1 MNSGNITLVQT
12 IAFCRKVLDTEG
24 HKNIKVEISDAE
36 PSICLNNKI
45 LLRKGIISGY
55 RWQALEEVLHEIAHV
70 DTLND
75 DKVHGTV
82 FYEKYAYLIKKY
94 LAKK

>member
-1 MNSGNITLVQT
+1 MNSGNITIEETVK
-12 IAFCRKVLDTEG
+12 FCREVLDAEG
-24 HKNIKVEISDAE
+24 YINTVVEISEAE
-36 PSICLNNKI
+36 PSICFNNKI
-45 LLRKGIISGY
+45 LLRERIVAGY

-75 DKVHGTV
+75 DKAHGTV